1 MKFSKGTKIMLDRDW
16 SNIENVEFEI
26 VKIYPLKNEVMVRI
40 TDNGLKVLKNQVR
53 DFIYNFVVDDLR
65 KLLHFGQDEDLEPH
79 AYKQVIDAFIEKY
92 ETKDVFIFYDKE
104 IVENNPDL
112 DKPLWCFVDVRNGHT
127 EWFETQIE
135 ALEYLKVYKE
145 EEEYLD
151 NNQDQVRLYE

>member
-40 TDNGLKVLKNQVR
+40 TDNGLKVLKKQVR
-53 DFIYNFVVDDLR
+53 DFIYNFVIDDLR

-79 AYKQVIDAFIEKY
+79 AYKQVIDAFIE
-92 ETKDVFIFYDKE
+92 
-104 IVENNPDL
+104 
-112 DKPLWCFVDVRNGHT
+112 
-127 EWFETQIE
+127 
-135 ALEYLKVYKE
+135 
-145 EEEYLD
+145 EEYLD